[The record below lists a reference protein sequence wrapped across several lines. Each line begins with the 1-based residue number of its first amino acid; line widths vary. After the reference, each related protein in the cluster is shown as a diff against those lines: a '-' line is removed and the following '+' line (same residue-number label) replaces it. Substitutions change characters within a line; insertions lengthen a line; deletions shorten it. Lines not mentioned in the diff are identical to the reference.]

1 MLSHV
6 SIYVNLFSGNGSI
19 FLLGDGSID
28 LWRGGGRNLWGDE
41 SPIPLD
47 LHPCLPSKGDF
58 LELFDEIFNLISQE
72 YIQLM
77 LGDPFLDEKKRLNA
91 NACTFRT

>member
-1 MLSHV
+1 MRQNDQYM
-6 SIYVNLFSGNGSI
+6 SIYVRICVSI
-19 FLLGDGSID
+19 CQYMPVRFGKCQI
-28 LWRGGGRNLWGDE
+28 
-41 SPIPLD
+41 
-47 LHPCLPSKGDF
+47 DF